1 MLPTWYINC
10 YNKCCS
16 WAVVNSENLFLS
28 SKAKLKLEM
37 EIEQTKKRSQK
48 EIDRKEED
56 MEEMKSNYMRKVT
69 LS

>member
-1 MLPTWYINC
+1 
-10 YNKCCS
+10 
-16 WAVVNSENLFLS
+16 
-28 SKAKLKLEM
+28 M